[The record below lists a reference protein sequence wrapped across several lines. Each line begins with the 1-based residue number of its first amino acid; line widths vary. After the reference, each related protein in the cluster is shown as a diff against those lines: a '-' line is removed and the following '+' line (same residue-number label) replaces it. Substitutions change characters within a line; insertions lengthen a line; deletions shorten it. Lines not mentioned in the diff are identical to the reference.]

1 MTVSIEL
8 LVGPSISQLISSSR
22 GSSLDANEAGVFEFC
37 QSLSAE
43 VWTGYVDGKL
53 ICCWGLIPPT
63 ILSNQAYLWMHSTPE
78 VRNHQFV
85 LVRHSQRIIEKMLK
99 RYERIVG
106 DCLVDAADSIR
117 WLKWLGAKFTDS
129 EGPYCSFVIVRK

>member
-22 GSSLDANEAGVFEFC
+22 GSNLDANEAGVFEFC

-63 ILSNQAYLWMHSTPE
+63 LLSNQAYLWMHSTPE
-78 VRNHQFV
+78 VRNHQFI
-85 LVRHSQRIIEKMLK
+85 LVRHSQRIIEKMLE
-99 RYERIVG
+99 RYDRIVG
-106 DCLVDAADSIR
+106 DCRVGAADSIR
-117 WLKWLGAKFTDS
+117 WLKWLGAEFSHS
-129 EGPYCSFVIVRK
+129 EGPYCSFTIRKR